1 MSSFT
6 AITLGIENIFSGY
19 QIFGLPSYRVVQF
32 LLFILIFK
40 SFLKTVLNISQHLVF
55 KYFSLAVLVLT
66 FFYYLTVLFNLE
78 TSTYDVFKT
87 GMRLISFIIIFYL
100 TYYML
105 FKNYKYLNIIL
116 LIQMISFTIAFFQ
129 FFATPF
135 TDDAWA
141 IKMNYFLNNIDAD
154 DVLVLEQL
162 EGRGRIAGIYSFVI
176 TLNYALISAGII
188 SLYMFLKTNK
198 TIYKYLFVFMGLVT
212 LMTLTRSA
220 ILSYV
225 VMFIWLGVYLYKSYS
240 KNMKIF
246 VISSSFIV
254 IGYIFYEVF
263 NFINSFNTSEFIL
276 VSRVFDLGEGS
287 ASGRIPLWITG
298 ITALLYDPL
307 RFISGSYLE
316 IQQVMYSIFHNEHIL
331 QFSPHNGLITIGM
344 RYSLFSLIFFI
355 IFIYIVIKII
365 KNKIEDKVM
374 RGFFYISLIGYF
386 INIFFH
392 NNILFVQDFFII
404 TFLAI
409 IAYEVKIQNKA
420 KYEKN

>member
-1 MSSFT
+1 M
-6 AITLGIENIFSGY
+6 ENIFSGY
-19 QIFGLPSYRVVQF
+19 QLFGLPGYRLLQF
-32 LLFILIFK
+32 LLFILLYK
-40 SFLKTVLNISQHLVF
+40 SFLRVVQNINQHLIF
-55 KYFSLAVLVLT
+55 KYFTITVFIIT
-66 FFYYLTVLFNLE
+66 FFYYITVLFNLGN
-78 TSTYDVFKT
+78 STYDVFKVGT
-87 GMRLISFIIIFYL
+87 RIMSFILVFHL

-105 FKNYKYLNIIL
+105 VKNYKYLNIIMF
-116 LIQMISFTIAFFQ
+116 IQMISFVIAFFQ

-135 TDDAWA
+135 TEEAWA
-141 IKMNYFLNNIDAD
+141 IKMNYFLNNIDSD
-154 DVLVLEQL
+154 DMLIMAQL
-162 EGRGRIAGIYSFVI
+162 EGKERIAGIYSFAI
-176 TLNYALISAGII
+176 TLNYALISSGII
-188 SLYMFLKTNK
+188 SLYMYLKTNNS
-198 TIYKYLFVFMGLVT
+198 TYKYLFVFMGLVT

-263 NFINSFNTSEFIL
+263 NFINSLNTSELIL

-287 ASGRIPLWITG
+287 SSGRIPLLITG
-298 ITALLYDPL
+298 ITALFYDPL

-331 QFSPHNGLITIGM
+331 EFAPHNGLITIGM
-344 RYSLFSLIFFI
+344 RYSLFSLIAFI

-365 KNKIEDKVM
+365 KNKIKDKVM
-374 RGFFYISLIGYF
+374 RGFFYISLAGYF

-404 TFLAI
+404 TFFAI
-409 IAYEVKIQNKA
+409 IAYEVRIQNEVKN
-420 KYEKN
+420 EKN